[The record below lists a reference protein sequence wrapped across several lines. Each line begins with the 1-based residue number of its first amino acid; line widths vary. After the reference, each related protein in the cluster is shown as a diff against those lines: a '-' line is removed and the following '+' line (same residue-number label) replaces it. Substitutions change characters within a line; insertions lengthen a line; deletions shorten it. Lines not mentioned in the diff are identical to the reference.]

1 MWLKSPSAS
10 TMRVLPVSR
19 FTCEIPVALPAGILS
34 VRVAAPK
41 RTSNRRVAP
50 LDKCTSLIRTESSPR
65 VCASAMRALSASVNG
80 SLAPLGATWANLR
93 TAVADADDCI
103 PAQVRVTGTSPRAR
117 QGGAGRRD
125 QEMAEAGVQDVS
137 LLARTQRE
145 GQSAGGRATSGS
157 TPPSS
162 LCACVAV
169 RRARC
174 VARGH
179 AARARARP

>member
-1 MWLKSPSAS
+1 MGAAVSTASGSGSGSGSVPPSAS

-93 TAVADADDCI
+93 TAVADADRVFAPGLCRGDEGVVG
-103 PAQVRVTGTSPRAR
+103 VRERFVSLA
-117 QGGAGRRD
+117 AGRD
-125 QEMAEAGVQDVS
+125 LGD
-137 LLARTQRE
+137 LAN
-145 GQSAGGRATSGS
+145 
-157 TPPSS
+157 
-162 LCACVAV
+162 
-169 RRARC
+169 RRR
-174 VARGH
+174 
-179 AARARARP
+179 